1 MLEQFESQKRVI
13 SDLNHWS
20 YYLLTE
26 TINSSWFLGESE
38 QLERKIRGKKLVLKY
53 YFH

>member
-1 MLEQFESQKRVI
+1 MLEWFEIQKRVI

-26 TINSSWFLGESE
+26 TTKRSCFLGESE
-38 QLERKIRGKKLVLKY
+38 QLERKIRGKELVVKV